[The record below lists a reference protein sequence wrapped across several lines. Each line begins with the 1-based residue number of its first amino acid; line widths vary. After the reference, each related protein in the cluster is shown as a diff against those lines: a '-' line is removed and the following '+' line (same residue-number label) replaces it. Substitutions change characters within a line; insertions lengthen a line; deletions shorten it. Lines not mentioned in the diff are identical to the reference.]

1 MADNQSETVLTVQKP
16 WLFQPGNSANPA
28 GRPKG
33 SRNKLNE
40 DFLYA
45 LQQSFQAQ
53 GPSVIETVIRERPHE
68 YLKIIASILPKQ
80 IEIKENAFDGFSD
93 EQLAALV
100 YAARNAL
107 GFAESGG
114 ARDTN

>member
-1 MADNQSETVLTVQKP
+1 MPIGVRFL
-16 WLFQPGNSANPA
+16 PGNP